1 MAGIDISKVLVG
13 APDQGVTG
21 AIFDAPVGTPLPQS
35 ATAQLDGKFSSS
47 GYVDKDG
54 VTLAIDRSTTEIPDW
69 SLKTIRAVLEKFKA
83 TLSWNESQMSKE
95 SLGHAFGEGCVH
107 VEKATADHGERTKLD
122 VRAEL
127 PPVRSW
133 VVNMK
138 DGKARMRIVVP
149 LGQVTD
155 VDELK
160 FVANDAI
167 KLPITLTTYL
177 DEHGTNVYIYTDDGV
192 VTK

>member
-1 MAGIDISKVLVG
+1 MSLDVSKVLVG
-13 APDQGVTG
+13 APDQMVTG
-21 AIFDAPVGTPLPQS
+21 AILDAPVGTPLPQS
-35 ATAQLDGKFSSS
+35 AAAQLDGKFSSS

-54 VTLAIDRSTTEIPDW
+54 VTVAIDRSTTEIPDW
-69 SLKTIRAVLEKFKA
+69 SLKTIREVLEKFKA
-83 TLSWNESQMSKE
+83 SLSWSESQMSKE

-107 VEKATADHGERTKLD
+107 VEKATTDHGERIKLD

-133 VVNMK
+133 VVNLK

-149 LGQVTD
+149 LGQVTS

-160 FVANDAI
+160 FVANDAV
-167 KLPITLTTYL
+167 KLPITLTTYP
-177 DEHGTNVYIYTDDGV
+177 DEHEVNVYIYTDDGV

>member
-1 MAGIDISKVLVG
+1 MSLNVSKVLVG
-13 APDQGVTG
+13 APDQMVTG
-21 AIFDAPVGTPLPQS
+21 AILDAPVGTPLPQS

-47 GYVDKDG
+47 GYVDKNG
-54 VTLAIDRSTTEIPDW
+54 VTVAIDRSTTEIPDW
-69 SLKTIRAVLEKFKA
+69 SLKTIREVLEKFKA
-83 TLSWNESQMSKE
+83 ALSWNESQMSKE

-107 VEKATADHGERTKLD
+107 VEKATADHGERIKLD
-122 VRAEL
+122 VMAEL

-133 VVNMK
+133 VVNLK

-149 LGQVTD
+149 LGQVTS

-167 KLPITLTTYL
+167 KLPITLTTYP
-177 DEHGTNVYIYTDDGV
+177 DEHEVNVYIYTDDGV

>member
-1 MAGIDISKVLVG
+1 MSLDVSKVLVG
-13 APDQGVTG
+13 APDQMVTG
-21 AIFDAPVGTPLPQS
+21 AILDAPVGTSLPES

-54 VTLAIDRSTTEIPDW
+54 VTVAIDRSTTEIPDW
-69 SLKTIRAVLEKFKA
+69 SLKTIREVLEKFKA
-83 TLSWNESQMSKE
+83 TLSWSESQMSKE

-107 VEKATADHGERTKLD
+107 VEKATAAHGERIKLD
-122 VRAEL
+122 VMAEL

-133 VVNMK
+133 VVNLK

-149 LGQVTD
+149 LGQVTS

-160 FVANDAI
+160 FVANDAV
-167 KLPITLTTYL
+167 KLPITLTTYP
-177 DEHGTNVYIYTDDGV
+177 DEHEVNVYIYTDDGV